1 MLTPIGFIKNLF
13 QSKKDDE
20 FKEIFKS
27 IDKNLDEFNL
37 QVKELSDILNNIS
50 DRLSDRL
57 NRDEI
62 IITNFG
68 KEIHRLT
75 WEIVELE
82 NRVRRME
89 EKYGY

>member
-1 MLTPIGFIKNLF
+1 MPIGFIENLF
-13 QSKKDDE
+13 KKKDDE
-20 FKEIFKS
+20 FEEILKS
-27 IDKNLDEFNL
+27 INKNLDEFIL
-37 QVKELSDILNNIS
+37 QVKELSSILNNI
-50 DRLSDRL
+50 SDRL

-82 NRVRRME
+82 NRVRRLE
-89 EKYGY
+89 EKYGYG